1 MLVRRD
7 LDCLVDSFLLG
18 FHDINVR
25 DVVDYEI
32 LVRRGRVNL

>member
-7 LDCLVDSFLLG
+7 LDCLGVVVLG
-18 FHDINVR
+18 FHDINAR
-25 DVVDYEI
+25 DVVDHEI